1 MASGRKKI
9 AEKEKRMV
17 MRTGQG
23 RKMAVAAAMLLVAGF
38 AQAQTHSGNSQY
50 SQYGGD
56 RR

>member
-1 MASGRKKI
+1 
-9 AEKEKRMV
+9 